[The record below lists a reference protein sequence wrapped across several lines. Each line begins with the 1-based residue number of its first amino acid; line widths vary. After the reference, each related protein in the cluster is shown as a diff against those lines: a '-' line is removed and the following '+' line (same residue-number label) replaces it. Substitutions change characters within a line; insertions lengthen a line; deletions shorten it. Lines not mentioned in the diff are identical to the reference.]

1 MSWRHLEDVFITSW
15 RRLEDA
21 LKRSWRRFKDVLK
34 TSSKCL
40 EDVLKTSWSR
50 RLEDLLKTYGQDEYI
65 GLNQDVLKT
74 SSEDEDERRLHQDE
88 CLLGLLLTLN
98 IFYNFFYCFY
108 CSLLTG
114 HHLLGMT
121 VQIVIFMLISAFRT
135 VSYHLLKKIKKTH
148 RKMFSQTT
156 CFL

>member
-1 MSWRHLEDVFITSW
+1 M
-15 RRLEDA
+15 
-21 LKRSWRRFKDVLK
+21 K

-40 EDVLKTSWSR
+40 EDVLKTPWRR

-121 VQIVIFMLISAFRT
+121 FKLLSLCWSVPFEQCHIIYWRK
-135 VSYHLLKKIKKTH
+135 LKKLIGKCFPKLHVFYKKNFYKKMSFKNPKTL
-148 RKMFSQTT
+148 RK
-156 CFL
+156 C